1 MDLSDLKKQ
10 SDLSFEVATAK
21 RNALERAR
29 SRQVVAYNGSIFS
42 ADADTINLVDTLKK
56 THKTFFILDSNE
68 NPCEITNPQEFLE
81 ILLKR
86 NQEALNEYHQLYNQL
101 KKRV

>member
-1 MDLSDLKKQ
+1 MNISDLKKQ

-21 RNALERAR
+21 RNALERAK

-42 ADADTINLVDTLKK
+42 ADAVTINLVDTLKK

-68 NPCEITNPQEFLE
+68 NPCEITDPDTFQE
-81 ILLKR
+81 LLVKR
-86 NQEALNEYHQLYNQL
+86 NQEALNEYHQLHDQL
-101 KKRV
+101 KKRI